1 MKVGIVM
8 PLGIQLGGGEKMLPD
23 LLENARGQGIDWT
36 VFFLQ
41 DGPLVEHCRGL
52 GIDVEIVPSGRLRD
66 LYKLYEA
73 VQYIAKS
80 IREKGIEV
88 IVSWMWNAHF
98 RGGLAAQMVGIPA
111 FWYNLEHPHSDTFL
125 RRLVTLIPAKG
136 VLTLSK
142 ADYDKQKQLMPN
154 KPAGLIY
161 PGVDLERFQPAI
173 LPSPQAAREKLGL
186 PTAGP
191 LIGIVGR
198 MQRWKGIHVLLD
210 AMPYV
215 LKKYPDANC
224 VVVGD
229 RHDFEIE
236 YCDYLFQRIDELGL
250 KEKVHMVG
258 QQQNVPEWTQAMDVV
273 VHASDNEPFGI
284 VVIEAM
290 ALGKPL
296 VAGANG
302 GPTEIMTDGVNGL
315 LSPYGDEIQLSEK
328 ILRYLDNPEFAQRV
342 GSAAQERA
350 YEFSTKQYA
359 TNFISVLQ
367 DMCGLKARVLAQSLS
382 H

>member
-8 PLGIQLGGGEKMLPD
+8 PLGIQMGGGEKMLPD
-23 LLENARGQGIDWT
+23 LLENAQGEGIDWI

-41 DGPLVEHCRGL
+41 DGPLVEQCRAL
-52 GIDVEIVPSGRLRD
+52 GAEVCVVPSGRLREIH
-66 LYKLYEA
+66 KLYGA
-73 VQYIAKS
+73 VRYIEQS
-80 IREKGIEV
+80 IRKKGIDV
-88 IVSWMWNAHF
+88 VVSWMWNAHF
-98 RGGLAAQMVGIPA
+98 RGGMAAWLAGIPA
-111 FWYNLEHPHSDTFL
+111 FWYNLDHPNADTLL
-125 RRLVTLIPAKG
+125 RRLVNLIPAKG
-136 VLTLSK
+136 VLTLSR

-161 PGVDLERFQPAI
+161 PGVDLERFQSAI
-173 LPSPQAAREKLGL
+173 LPSPEAVRKKLGL
-186 PTAGP
+186 PTTGP

-210 AMPYV
+210 AMPHV
-215 LKKYPDANC
+215 LEQYPDANC

-229 RHDFEIE
+229 RHDLEAE
-236 YCDYLFQRIDELGL
+236 YHDYLFQRINELGI

-258 QQQNVPEWTQAMDVV
+258 QQQNVPEWTQAMDIV
-273 VHASDNEPFGI
+273 VHASDDEPFGI

-315 LSPYGDEIQLSEK
+315 LSPYGDEIQLSQK
-328 ILRYLDNPEFAQRV
+328 ILRYLDDPSFAKQMGAAARQR
-342 GSAAQERA
+342 AHD
-350 YEFSTKQYA
+350 FSTKQYA
-359 TNFISVLQ
+359 RNFIMVLQ
-367 DMCGLKARVLAQSLS
+367 NMCSVPTKKLIS
-382 H
+382 HISH